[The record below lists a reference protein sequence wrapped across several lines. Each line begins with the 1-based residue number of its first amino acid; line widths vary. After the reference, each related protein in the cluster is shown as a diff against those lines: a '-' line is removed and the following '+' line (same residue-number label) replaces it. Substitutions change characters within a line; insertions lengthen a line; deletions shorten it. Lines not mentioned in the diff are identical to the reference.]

1 MRAALLS
8 LLAGGLLLAA
18 PSPSRAA
25 DPLVD
30 RVQKSMDK
38 AIQFLQLQARDK
50 GHWDHLEIEGRVLRP
65 GGWTSLAA
73 LALLN
78 AGVAREDDTIQKSL
92 AYLRTLPP
100 SQTYVVGL
108 QTMVFAA
115 AGYPEDLPR
124 IQRNVDWLIDSRLV
138 NGWTY
143 GKVGNINGLCD
154 FSNTQ
159 YALLGLHDGIQAG
172 AKVAEKDLEAIQ
184 KLYLDTQLNNGW
196 GYRKSDPATM
206 TMTTAGVCGLYITG
220 LDLLEGKQKLR
231 ADGSAENCGLY
242 ADNKPIR
249 DAMDWIGARFPA
261 QITPES
267 AARWGSPYYCLYG
280 IERTGRLSGQRFING
295 HDWYRLGCEFLVEQQ
310 NPNGSWQGLR
320 GAPGF
325 DGQPIVATS
334 FALLFLSKG
343 RTPILMTKLAHG
355 RDETWNNKRNDLR
368 HLVDFTSKELFK
380 RQPLAWQLLD
390 ARNLR
395 AANEADLRQQLAEE
409 LLPSPIVYLTGHSLN
424 LADREKAVLKE
435 YLANGGFLFA
445 EACCGDPL
453 FDRDFR
459 KLIDELFAAEG
470 VKLEKL
476 ERDHPVWIASG
487 KFAVPPDEPF
497 PLYGVRQG
505 CKWTV
510 IYSPR
515 PLGGY
520 FEANHRDKGNGKVA
534 FQLGANIIAYA
545 TGLAPPPP
553 RLSRANLSRDNL
565 ANEPVKRGY
574 LEVSQLAHDGDW
586 RPAPRAMRN
595 VMENLRTL
603 GLDVVLNTSRVRLSD
618 SIALDTGED
627 LPPIRSIPDVR
638 FFYLHGRRDFTP
650 SPEAVKSLRFN
661 LETGGTLLADACCGS
676 KAFDAAFKTLIDKL
690 AQADPKTPFKL
701 EKIPPGD
708 LLFSRAL
715 NGEAIERV
723 QCRLRG
729 AEGKPAGPEFQSVP
743 PELYGVKIRDRW
755 AVVYSPYDLG
765 CALEK
770 HTSSDCLGHDHASAL
785 KLARAVVLYSLQR

>member
-1 MRAALLS
+1 MRAGVFS
-8 LLAGGLLLAA
+8 LLICGLALAL
-18 PSPSRAA
+18 PTVTFAA

-30 RVQKSMDK
+30 RVQKAMDR
-38 AIQFLQLQARDK
+38 AVQFLQLQARGK
-50 GHWDHLEIEGRVLRP
+50 GHWDHLESRGNIVRP
-65 GGWTSLAA
+65 GGWTSLAT

-78 AGVAREDDTIQKSL
+78 AGVPREDDSIQKSL
-92 AYLRTLPP
+92 AYLRTIPP

-108 QTMVFAA
+108 QTMVFAT
-115 AGYPEDLPR
+115 AGYPEDQPR
-124 IQRNVDWLIDSRLV
+124 IQRNVDWLIKVRIG

-143 GKVGNINGLCD
+143 GESVNQASLCD

-172 AKVAEKDLEAIQ
+172 AKVPAEEMQAIQ
-184 KLYLDTQLNNGW
+184 KLYLRSQISSGW
-196 GYRKSDPATM
+196 GYRRGDTVPSM

-220 LDLLEGKQKLR
+220 MDLLEGKQKLR
-231 ADGSAENCGLY
+231 PDGSTENCGVY

-249 DAMDWIGARFPA
+249 DAMDWIAARFPA
-261 QITPES
+261 QLTPES
-267 AARWGSPYYCLYG
+267 IARFVSPYYCLYG
-280 IERTGRLSGQRFING
+280 IERTGRLSGQRFFNG

-310 NPNGSWQGLR
+310 NANGSWQGLR
-320 GAPGF
+320 GQPGF

-343 RTPILMTKLAHG
+343 RTPVLLTKMAHG

-368 HLVDFTSKELFK
+368 HLVEFTSKELFK

-390 ARNLR
+390 TRDR
-395 AANEADLRQQLAEE
+395 RVENEADFRQQLVEE
-409 LLPSPIVYLTGHSLN
+409 LLPCPLVYLTGHSLN
-424 LADREKAVLKE
+424 LADREKAVLKD
-435 YLANGGFLFA
+435 YLTNGGFLFA

-459 KLIDELFAAEG
+459 RLIDEIFKDEG
-470 VKLEKL
+470 VKLERL
-476 ERDHPVWIASG
+476 ERDHPVWTASG
-487 KFAVPPDEPF
+487 KFAVPPDEPY
-497 PLYGVRQG
+497 PLWGVRQG
-505 CKWTV
+505 CKWIV
-510 IYSPR
+510 IYSPK

-520 FEANHRDKGNGKVA
+520 FEANHTEKGNGKLA

-553 RLSRANLSRDNL
+553 RLSRINITRDNL

-574 LEVSQLAHDGDW
+574 LEVGQLAHDGDW
-586 RPAPRAMRN
+586 HPAPRAMRN
-595 VMENLRTL
+595 VMENVRSL
-603 GLDVVLNTSRVRLSD
+603 GLDVVLTTSRVRFSD
-618 SIALDTGED
+618 GIALETGDE

-638 FFYLHGRRDFTP
+638 FFYLHGRREFTP
-650 SPEAVKSLRFN
+650 SPQALKDLRFN
-661 LETGGTLLADACCGS
+661 LETGGTLLSDACCGS
-676 KAFDAAFKTLIDKL
+676 KTFDTAFRKTMEAMWGGKY
-690 AQADPKTPFKL
+690 KL
-701 EKIPPGD
+701 ERIPPSD
-708 LLFSRAL
+708 LLFSREL

-729 AEGKPAGPEFQSVP
+729 PEGKPVGPAFQSVP
-743 PELYGVKIRDRW
+743 PELYGIKIRDRW
-755 AVVYSPYDLG
+755 VVVYSPYDLG

-770 HTSSDCLGHDHASAL
+770 HTASDCLGHDHASAL